1 MTIAK
6 YILFSG
12 YVQGVGFRFTA
23 KNIAHRYGLTGYVR
37 NRDDGKVEMFLQ
49 GQLEDI
55 NSCIEDLRE
64 TFAIRDVKIED
75 TEVNSSYR
83 DFSIAF

>member
-6 YILFSG
+6 YIVFSG